1 MAVSLSRLLATPC
14 SNANPLLI
22 AMKKLFSLALASLLL
37 LPSCSVRLM
46 DMTVV
51 TTKNIDLNNLQ
62 GYITA
67 TNGRVNGKTT
77 RHVVCL
83 IPLGG
88 LNYKDAVDD
97 AIQKN
102 GSSCVGLSNAVL
114 KAVGW
119 NVLLYGQ
126 ESIVVEGDPIYKK

>member
-1 MAVSLSRLLATPC
+1 M
-14 SNANPLLI
+14 I
-22 AMKKLFSLALASLLL
+22 AMKKLFFLALASLLM

-51 TTKNIDLNNLQ
+51 TTKNIDLNNPQ
-62 GYITA
+62 GYVTS
-67 TNGRVNGKTT
+67 TNGRVKGKTT

-102 GSSCVGLSNAVL
+102 GSDCVGLSNAVL
-114 KAVGW
+114 RAEGW
-119 NVLLYGQ
+119 SLILYGQ
-126 ESIVVEGDPIYKK
+126 NSIVVEGDPIYKK